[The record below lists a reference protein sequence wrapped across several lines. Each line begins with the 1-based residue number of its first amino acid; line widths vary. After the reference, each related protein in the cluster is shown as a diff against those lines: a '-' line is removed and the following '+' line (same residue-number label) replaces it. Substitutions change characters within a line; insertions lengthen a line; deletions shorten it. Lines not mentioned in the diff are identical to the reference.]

1 MRSFPR
7 RTVVH
12 RLWLAIICPTVF
24 FSSVVL
30 SVDRGALRA
39 ADDAAPAMHER
50 GVPSAR
56 R

>member
-7 RTVVH
+7 RPVMH
-12 RLWLAIICPTVF
+12 RLWLTILCQTVF
-24 FSSVVL
+24 FSSVAL

-39 ADDAAPAMHER
+39 TGDAAPTMHER
-50 GVPSAR
+50 EVRSAR